1 MAKDKS
7 NKLSGPSPGEK
18 IIIQHVSGRVI
29 GGIVQGHFDDAI
41 VIMNEDKRLVIT
53 YKEYIEAI
61 WTEPIEALK
70 EENEGV

>member
-7 NKLSGPSPGEK
+7 NKLEGPAPGEK

-29 GGIVQGHFDDAI
+29 SGVVQGHFDDAI
-41 VIMNEDKRLVIT
+41 VILNEDKRFVIA

-61 WTEPIEALK
+61 WTEPMEASK
-70 EENEGV
+70 EEKESE